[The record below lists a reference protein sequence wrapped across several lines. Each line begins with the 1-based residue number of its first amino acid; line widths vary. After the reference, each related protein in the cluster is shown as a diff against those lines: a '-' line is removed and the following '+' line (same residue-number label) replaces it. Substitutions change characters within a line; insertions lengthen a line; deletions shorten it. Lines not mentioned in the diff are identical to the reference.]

1 MEEIQYLKDK
11 SLGPGIFAVDRNL
24 REGLWTSWTGLT
36 KVSDMQLKCP
46 ENFLSWEFSLI
57 LSDFRLA
64 PMGSLLTVLLKTPI
78 SFPPGHCS

>member
-11 SLGPGIFAVDRNL
+11 SLGPGFFAVDRNL

-46 ENFLSWEFSLI
+46 ENFQSLEFPC
-57 LSDFRLA
+57 F
-64 PMGSLLTVLLKTPI
+64 
-78 SFPPGHCS
+78 

>member
-36 KVSDMQLKCP
+36 RVSDMQLKV
-46 ENFLSWEFSLI
+46 S
-57 LSDFRLA
+57 
-64 PMGSLLTVLLKTPI
+64 
-78 SFPPGHCS
+78 

>member
-46 ENFLSWEFSLI
+46 ENFQSLENLI
-57 LSDFRLA
+57 FIYFQYLWHPNLHNSHLF
-64 PMGSLLTVLLKTPI
+64 V
-78 SFPPGHCS
+78 